1 MEKEVSHA
9 EIYSRL
15 ILVEQ
20 KVDRIDKNTEGV
32 VAAFQAAI
40 GRVFISQLP
49 EDGLQPVGRI
59 QQCQSNCQHSLG
71 RHLRFWQSCG
81 KSYQVLQS
89 GRFQGR
95 IDELIDM

>member
-32 VAAFQAAI
+32 VAAFQAASGAFLVLETLGKLAKPI
-40 GRVFISQLP
+40 IYIS
-49 EDGLQPVGRI
+49 GVCIAVGI
-59 QQCQSNCQHSLG
+59 YWQTFKD
-71 RHLRFWQSCG
+71 HL
-81 KSYQVLQS
+81 K
-89 GRFQGR
+89 
-95 IDELIDM
+95 

>member
-40 GRVFISQLP
+40 GRVLLRLSGH
-49 EDGLQPVGRI
+49 GLRVVAKSCLDSLNGGR
-59 QQCQSNCQHSLG
+59 
-71 RHLRFWQSCG
+71 LRLLCF
-81 KSYQVLQS
+81 
-89 GRFQGR
+89 
-95 IDELIDM
+95 